1 MDPFAERNLWQ
12 HGTIMVE
19 LDGTGRLYQQV
30 YRALRGDIL
39 SGRLA
44 SGERVPSTREI
55 ADLLRVSRN
64 TAVVAYEQ
72 LLAEGYLQ
80 ARLGAA
86 GTVVAPV
93 LPPDGYMPRPLPR
106 APSAPSSRPVRPRIS
121 AAGERFL
128 KSAQACSRSLGLPNL
143 TWELEPPHIRYDF
156 RPGRAS
162 FADLPYA
169 LWCRLLGARARHASM
184 SDLEYGPPA
193 GRRELREAISTRL
206 RRLRGLDADPDQ
218 IVIVN
223 GTQQGFDLI
232 SRVLLNPGD
241 RVLMEEPHY
250 TGARCAFMAAGAELV
265 FSPVDDHGMRIPKP
279 GAGKRA
285 CRLAYVTPSHQFPT
299 GAVLSI
305 ERRLELLAWASRLGA
320 FIVEDDYD
328 SEYRYDGPPLP
339 ALGGLDR
346 EGCTIYVGTF
356 SKILFPALRVG
367 YLVLP
372 KSLVEP
378 FVATKTIV
386 DTGTATVEQLALADF
401 IDAGHFDRHLRRT
414 TASNAARRKALVAEL
429 RDQFGDRAEVCGANA
444 GLHILVWLRGRSGG
458 LIRDVQSKAE
468 NAGVGL
474 YTVDPFYTR
483 PPERTGVLLGY
494 APLRVPDIRA
504 GIRRLAAALK

>member
-1 MDPFAERNLWQ
+1 MLR
-12 HGTIMVE
+12 

-30 YRALRGDIL
+30 YRALRGAIL

-55 ADLLRVSRN
+55 ANLLGVSRN
-64 TAVVAYEQ
+64 TAVMAYEQ
-72 LLAEGYLQ
+72 LLAEGYIK

-86 GTVVAPV
+86 GTVVVPV
-93 LPPDGYMPRPLPR
+93 LPPDGYV
-106 APSAPSSRPVRPRIS
+106 SRPALPGPASLVSSHRSGPKIA

-128 KSAQACSRSLGLPNL
+128 RSARACSLSLGLSKL
-143 TWELEPPHIRYDF
+143 TWELTPPHIRYDF

-162 FADLPYA
+162 FADLPYG
-169 LWCRLLGARARHASM
+169 LWCRLLGARARHANL

-206 RRLRGLDADPDQ
+206 RRLRGLNADPDR

-223 GTQQGFDLI
+223 GTQQALDLI

-265 FSPVDDHGMRIPKP
+265 FSPVDDHGIRIPRP
-279 GAGKRA
+279 VAGKRA
-285 CRLAYVTPSHQFPT
+285 CRLVYVTPSHQFPT

-305 ERRLELLAWASRLGA
+305 ERRLELLAWASRAGA

-328 SEYRYDGPPLP
+328 GEYRYDGQPLE

-356 SKILFPALRVG
+356 SKILFPALRLG

-378 FVATKTIV
+378 FVATKAIG
-386 DTGTATVEQLALADF
+386 DTGTAALEQLALADF

-414 TASNAARRKALVAEL
+414 TASNAARRKALVAAL
-429 RDQFGDRAEVCGANA
+429 REQFGDCVEICGANA
-444 GLHILVWLRGRSGG
+444 GLHVFAWLKGKSGG
-458 LIRDVQSKAE
+458 PIMDVSGMAE
-468 NAGVGL
+468 KAGVGL
-474 YTVDPFYTR
+474 YTADPFYAR
-483 PPERTGVLLGY
+483 PPDRTAILLGY
-494 APLRVPDIRA
+494 APLRERDIRE
-504 GIRRLAAALK
+504 GIRRLGAALR

>member
-1 MDPFAERNLWQ
+1 MLQ
-12 HGTIMVE
+12 

-30 YRALRGDIL
+30 YRALRGEIL

-55 ADLLRVSRN
+55 ANLLNVSRN
-64 TAVVAYEQ
+64 TAVTAYEQ
-72 LLAEGYLQ
+72 LLAEGYIT

-93 LPPDGYMPRPLPR
+93 LPPDGYVLRP
-106 APSAPSSRPVRPRIS
+106 APTSLASRQARPKLA

-128 KSAQACSRSLGLPNL
+128 RSAQACSESLGLLSRL
-143 TWELEPPHIRYDF
+143 TWELTPPHIRYDF

-162 FADLPYA
+162 FADLPYP
-169 LWCRLLGARARHASM
+169 LWCRLLGARARSASL

-206 RRLRGLDADPDQ
+206 RRLRGLDADPDR

-223 GTQQGFDLI
+223 GTQQALDLI
-232 SRVLLNPGD
+232 CRVLLNPGD

-265 FSPVDDHGMRIPKP
+265 FSPVDEHGIRIPRP
-279 GAGKRA
+279 VAGRRA

-305 ERRLELLAWASRLGA
+305 ERRLELLAWASHLGA
-320 FIVEDDYD
+320 FIIEDDYD
-328 SEYRYDGPPLP
+328 GEYRYDGQPLQ

-346 EGCTIYVGTF
+346 EGCSIYVGTF
-356 SKILFPALRVG
+356 SKILFPALRLG

-372 KSLVEP
+372 QSLVEP
-378 FVATKTIV
+378 FIATKAIG
-386 DTGTATVEQLALADF
+386 DTGTAALEQLALADF

-414 TASNAARRKALVAEL
+414 TASNAARRKALVAALQE
-429 RDQFGDRAEVCGANA
+429 QFGNRVEVCGAKA
-444 GLHILVWLRGRSGG
+444 GLHVFAWLKGPLKGRTGG
-458 LIRDVQSKAE
+458 PIRDASGRAEKA
-468 NAGVGL
+468 GIGL
-474 YTVDPFYTR
+474 YTADPFYAR
-483 PPERTGVLLGY
+483 PPDRTAILLGY
-494 APLRVPDIRA
+494 APLRERDIRE
-504 GIRRLAAALK
+504 GIRRLASALR

>member
-1 MDPFAERNLWQ
+1 VLR
-12 HGTIMVE
+12 

-30 YRALRGDIL
+30 YRALRGEIL
-39 SGRLA
+39 SGGLA

-55 ADLLRVSRN
+55 ANLLKVSRN

-72 LLAEGYLQ
+72 LLAEGYIQ

-86 GTVVAPV
+86 GTVVADV
-93 LPPDGYMPRPLPR
+93 LPPDGYV
-106 APSAPSSRPVRPRIS
+106 SRPVQPASLRVDPKLA

-128 KSAQACSRSLGLPNL
+128 NSARACSESLGLSRL
-143 TWELEPPHIRYDF
+143 SWELTPPHIRYDF

-169 LWCRLLGARARHASM
+169 LWCRLLGARARHASL

-206 RRLRGLDADPDQ
+206 RRLRGVNADPDR

-223 GTQQGFDLI
+223 GTQQALDLI

-265 FSPVDDHGMRIPKP
+265 FSPVDEHGIRIPKP
-279 GAGKRA
+279 VAGKRA

-320 FIVEDDYD
+320 FIIEDDYD
-328 SEYRYDGPPLP
+328 GEYRYDGQPLQ
-339 ALGGLDR
+339 ALCGLDR
-346 EGCTIYVGTF
+346 EGSTIYVGTF
-356 SKILFPALRVG
+356 SKILFPALRLG

-372 KSLVEP
+372 QSLVEP
-378 FVATKTIV
+378 FAATKAIG
-386 DTGTATVEQLALADF
+386 DTGTAALEQLTLADF

-414 TASNAARRKALVAEL
+414 TASNAARRKTLVAALGEH
-429 RDQFGDRAEVCGANA
+429 FGDRAEVCGANA
-444 GLHILVWLRGRSGG
+444 GLHVFVWLKGG
-458 LIRDVQSKAE
+458 LKGKVGGPIRDASEKAE
-468 NAGVGL
+468 KACIGL
-474 YTVDPFYTR
+474 YTADPFYAN
-483 PPERTGVLLGY
+483 PPDRTAILLGY
-494 APLRVPDIRA
+494 APLRERDIRE
-504 GIRRLAAALK
+504 GIRRLAVALR